1 MMTYTGINFKR
12 SEADFNRDAFPDYYE
27 HVYYDLDDRIIHRD
41 SVPFVWKQNDRVYVN
56 TVNRKQTR
64 PY

>member
-1 MMTYTGINFKR
+1 MTYTGINFKR
-12 SEADFNRDAFPDYYE
+12 SEADVDRDNFPDYYE
-27 HVYYDLDDRIIHRD
+27 HVYYDLEDRIIHKD
-41 SVPFVWKQNDRVYVN
+41 SVPFVWRQNDSLYVN